1 MLTVKTKE
9 RSINL
14 YHDPQTIILEQLTPL
29 LEFET
34 TLVIQSSSS
43 LYDQICAQ
51 LKLKAFRVGL

>member
-9 RSINL
+9 RPINL
-14 YHDPQTIILEQLTPL
+14 YHDPQTIILEQLTLL

-43 LYDQICAQ
+43 LYDQISAQ